1 MSVYKMIE
9 IVGTSPDS
17 WDKAAAV
24 AVEKAAKTLRDLR
37 IAEVTAQDVVI
48 ENGKISAYRTRL
60 RVSFKFEDG

>member
-17 WDKAAAV
+17 WDAAAKA

-48 ENGKISAYRTRL
+48 ENGKVSAYRTRL